1 MTFYETSAK
10 TGTNINAAFEGI
22 SRDIIKNI
30 ELTKANSPETEIS
43 QG

>member
-10 TGTNINAAFEGI
+10 TGYNINAAFEGI

-30 ELTKANSPETEIS
+30 E
-43 QG
+43 